1 MSATGINAKIINDYK
16 AGVKH
21 EDLCAKYSKNKST
34 ISKIIKQYHAEATAI
49 SHHSS
54 RQPFKKP
61 SISEH
66 TRIARLKFAN
76 DHLSWTKENWHT
88 VIFTAFNLKSLEKQS
103 CLKRPAEPRQ
113 SVKSAKPKYA
123 EGGLILWGCFAS
135 TSEDNS
141 TPYPLSYKN
150 ILNDVRYSYVDETVA
165 SRWEVQHDSNP
176 EETAKSVTDW
186 LYYNGY
192 SILDWPE
199 QSSDLNPI
207 EHLWE
212 IMEKQL
218 PKKFVN
224 RQELI
229 NAVTIEWKQFNMK
242 IINNLIDSMTRR
254 CIEIIENKGYPISE
268 S

>member
-1 MSATGINAKIINDYK
+1 MSATGINAQIINDYK

-49 SHHSS
+49 SHQSS
-54 RQPFKKP
+54 RSFKKP
-61 SISEH
+61 PFSEH

-88 VIFTAFNLKSLEKQS
+88 VIFTAFNLKSLEKQC
-103 CLKRPAEPRQ
+103 CLKRPTEPRQ
-113 SVKSAKPKYA
+113 NVKSTKPKFA

-135 TSEDNS
+135 TNEDNS

-150 ILNDVRYSYVDETVA
+150 ILNDVRYSYVDE
-165 SRWEVQHDSNP
+165 
-176 EETAKSVTDW
+176 
-186 LYYNGY
+186 
-192 SILDWPE
+192 DWPE
-199 QSSDLNPI
+199 QSADLNPI

-254 CIEIIENKGYPISE
+254 CIEIIENKGYPIRSE